1 MIIYRIGNAANAKDL
16 TGNGAKLNG
25 GRWNNISVPCV
36 YTAESRALAVLEYS
50 VNVPLSAI
58 LRALAITTIDTG
70 RTAIQ
75 ELSVS
80 DLPGDWRVS
89 PAPSSAKDLGS
100 DLLKK
105 LEAAIIKIPSIV
117 IPEEFNYILNP
128 AHPDAKNFKIVEVKD
143 FVYDIR
149 IKK

>member
-1 MIIYRIGNAANAKDL
+1 MIIYRIGNAAYAKDL

-36 YTAESRALAVLEYS
+36 YTAESRALAILEYS

-58 LRALAITTIDTG
+58 LRALAMTTIDAG
-70 RTAIQ
+70 RAVIQ
-75 ELSVS
+75 ELSAA

-89 PAPSSAKDLGS
+89 PAPASVKDLGS
-100 DLLKK
+100 KLLKK
-105 LEAAIIKIPSIV
+105 MEAAIIKVPSII

-128 AHPDAKNFKIVEVKD
+128 SHPDAKQFRIVGVKV

>member
-1 MIIYRIGNAANAKDL
+1 MIIYRIGNAAYAKDL

-36 YTAESRALAVLEYS
+36 YTAESRALAILEYS
-50 VNVPLSAI
+50 ANVPLSAI
-58 LRALAITTIDTG
+58 LRALAMTTIDTG
-70 RTAIQ
+70 RTVIQ
-75 ELSVS
+75 ELSVA

-89 PAPSSAKDLGS
+89 PAPASAKDLGS
-100 DLLKK
+100 KLLKK
-105 LEAAIIKIPSIV
+105 MEVAIIKIPSII

-128 AHPDAKNFKIVEVKD
+128 SHPDAKQFRIVGVKV

>member
-1 MIIYRIGNAANAKDL
+1 MIIYRVGNAAYAKDL

-25 GRWNNISVPCV
+25 GRWNNISVPCI

-58 LRALAITTIDTG
+58 LRALSITTIDTG
-70 RTAIQ
+70 RTSIQ
-75 ELSVS
+75 ELSIS
-80 DLPGDWRVS
+80 DLPGDWMVS
-89 PAPSSAKDLGS
+89 PAPSSVKELGS
-100 DLLKK
+100 QLLKNM
-105 LEAAIIKIPSIV
+105 EAAIIKIPSII

-128 AHPDAKNFKIVEVKD
+128 AHPDAKNFRIADVKD